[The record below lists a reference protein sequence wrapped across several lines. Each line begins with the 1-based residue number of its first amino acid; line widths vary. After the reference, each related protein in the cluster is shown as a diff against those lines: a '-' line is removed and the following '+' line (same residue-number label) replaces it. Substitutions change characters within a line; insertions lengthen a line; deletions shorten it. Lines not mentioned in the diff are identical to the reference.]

1 MIYLKNYEEVK
12 KLIDIVDISKNYELT
27 VNISTALSN
36 LNDTNYANKILD
48 NFSGSKVSNLIYGNK
63 SVILY
68 NLAHYKKSLDYI
80 NKALELDPN
89 NNDYIFNKLI
99 LLKEKYPDR
108 LEEYF
113 DAIKSKIPNIKNLD
127 ELNNL

>member
-1 MIYLKNYEEVK
+1 M
-12 KLIDIVDISKNYELT
+12 
-27 VNISTALSN
+27 
-36 LNDTNYANKILD
+36 NDTNYANKILD

-68 NLAHYKKSLDYI
+68 NLAHYKESLDYI

>member
-1 MIYLKNYEEVK
+1 M
-12 KLIDIVDISKNYELT
+12 
-27 VNISTALSN
+27 
-36 LNDTNYANKILD
+36 NDTNYANKILD

-68 NLAHYKKSLDYI
+68 NLAHYKESLDYI

-108 LEEYF
+108 LEKYF